1 MQFTYQKRVIL
12 MERWFLLGVLAVVL
26 FGVGSFLGKLASN
39 TDISPRVYFFEV
51 IGTITVFTTFFL
63 LKKSEI
69 LNGFS
74 INYYA
79 IGMGLC
85 WGIGTVLFIFALENS
100 KISLI
105 TTLTALYPAVTIILA
120 YIFLAERLEIREL
133 VGVVLAIAAI
143 FLIVK

>member
-1 MQFTYQKRVIL
+1 
-12 MERWFLLGVLAVVL
+12 
-26 FGVGSFLGKLASN
+26 
-39 TDISPRVYFFEV
+39 
-51 IGTITVFTTFFL
+51 
-63 LKKSEI
+63 
-69 LNGFS
+69 
-74 INYYA
+74 
-79 IGMGLC
+79 MGLS

>member
-1 MQFTYQKRVIL
+1 
-12 MERWFLLGVLAVVL
+12 MERWFVLGVLAVVL
-26 FGVGSFLGKLASN
+26 FGIGSFLGKLASN
-39 TDISPRVYFFEV
+39 TDISPRVYFFEA

-105 TTLTALYPAVTIILA
+105 TTLTALYPAATIILA
-120 YIFLAERLEIREL
+120 YIFLAERLETREL
-133 VGVVLAIAAI
+133 IGVVLAIAAI

>member
-39 TDISPRVYFFEV
+39 TDISPRVYFFEA
-51 IGTITVFTTFFL
+51 IGTFTVFTTFFL

-79 IGMGLC
+79 IGMGLS

>member
-1 MQFTYQKRVIL
+1 
-12 MERWFLLGVLAVVL
+12 MEKWFVLGVLAVVL
-26 FGVGSFLGKLASN
+26 FGIGSFLGKLASN
-39 TDISPRVYFFEV
+39 TDISPRVYFFEG

-120 YIFLAERLEIREL
+120 YIFLAERLETREL
-133 VGVVLAIAAI
+133 IGVVLAIAAI

>member
-1 MQFTYQKRVIL
+1 MEKWVIL
-12 MERWFLLGVLAVVL
+12 GLLAVFLFGLGSLLGK
-26 FGVGSFLGKLASN
+26 FASN
-39 TDISPRVYFFEV
+39 SDISPRVYFFEV
-51 IGTITVFTTFFL
+51 VGTITVFTTFFI

-100 KISLI
+100 KISMI
-105 TTLTALYPAVTIILA
+105 TTLTALYPAITIILA
-120 YIFLAERLEIREL
+120 YIFLSERLEAKEL
-133 VGVVLAIAAI
+133 VGVVLAMAAI

>member
-1 MQFTYQKRVIL
+1 
-12 MERWFLLGVLAVVL
+12 MERWFVLGVLAVVL
-26 FGVGSFLGKLASN
+26 FGIGSFLGKLASN
-39 TDISPRVYFFEV
+39 TDISPRVYFFEA

-69 LNGFS
+69 LNGFF

-120 YIFLAERLEIREL
+120 YIFLAERLETREL
-133 VGVVLAIAAI
+133 IGVVLAIAAI

>member
-1 MQFTYQKRVIL
+1 

-39 TDISPRVYFFEV
+39 TDISPRVYFFEA
-51 IGTITVFTTFFL
+51 IGTFTVFTTFFL

-79 IGMGLC
+79 IGMGLS

>member
-1 MQFTYQKRVIL
+1 MQFTYQLRVII
-12 MERWFLLGVLAVVL
+12 MERWFVLGVLAVVL
-26 FGVGSFLGKLASN
+26 FGIGSFLGKLASN
-39 TDISPRVYFFEV
+39 TDISPRVYFFEA

-120 YIFLAERLEIREL
+120 YIFLAERLETREL
-133 VGVVLAIAAI
+133 IGVVLAIAAI

>member
-1 MQFTYQKRVIL
+1 MEKWFIL
-12 MERWFLLGVLAVVL
+12 GLLAVFL
-26 FGVGSFLGKLASN
+26 FGLGSFFGKFASN
-39 TDISPRVYFFEV
+39 SDISPRVYFFEV
-51 IGTITVFTTFFL
+51 VGTITVFTTFFF

-74 INYYA
+74 VNYYA

-100 KISLI
+100 KISMI
-105 TTLTALYPAVTIILA
+105 STLTALYPAITIILA
-120 YIFLAERLEIREL
+120 YIFLAERLEAKEV
-133 VGVVLAIAAI
+133 VGVLLAMAAI

>member
-1 MQFTYQKRVIL
+1 
-12 MERWFLLGVLAVVL
+12 MERWFVLGVLAVVL
-26 FGVGSFLGKLASN
+26 FGIGSFLGKLASN
-39 TDISPRVYFFEV
+39 TDISPRVYFFEA

-120 YIFLAERLEIREL
+120 YIFLAERLETREL
-133 VGVVLAIAAI
+133 IGVVLAIAAI

>member
-39 TDISPRVYFFEV
+39 TDISPRVYFFEA

-74 INYYA
+74 INYYS

-105 TTLTALYPAVTIILA
+105 TTLTALYPVVTIILA

-133 VGVVLAIAAI
+133 VGVLLAIAAI

>member
-1 MQFTYQKRVIL
+1 
-12 MERWFLLGVLAVVL
+12 MEKWFVLGVLAVVL
-26 FGVGSFLGKLASN
+26 FGIGSFLGKLASN
-39 TDISPRVYFFEV
+39 TDISTRVYFFEG

-120 YIFLAERLEIREL
+120 YIFLAERLETREL
-133 VGVVLAIAAI
+133 IGVVLAIAAI

>member
-1 MQFTYQKRVIL
+1 MQFTYQLRVII
-12 MERWFLLGVLAVVL
+12 MERWFVLGVLAVVL
-26 FGVGSFLGKLASN
+26 FGIGSFLGKLASN
-39 TDISPRVYFFEV
+39 TDISPRVYFFEA

-69 LNGFS
+69 LNGFF

-120 YIFLAERLEIREL
+120 YIFLAERLETREL
-133 VGVVLAIAAI
+133 IGVVLAIAAI